1 MIDLSYLT
9 EEEQEMILAVLKR
22 DTELKKLEEQR
33 TRQLY
38 KTEKDRSRLKYL
50 TGEWFYETKYHR
62 HREKIHGS
70 DIIRASMRQRK
81 PVTILELS
89 QRWDERP
96 SFLNSQ
102 KKDVFIPPE
111 LSGII
116 EEPSTQ
122 SQNERVEHQ
131 MPEGQQERQ
140 RPQIKPRL
148 NPFNIVCSQRETS
161 RISNSV
167 NEANQ
172 TPAEEPLPSNES
184 YTPLHSILNTDNT
197 DTHIATQCADK
208 PVPKKRLLLFSCQN
222 SLLDFAS
229 SDTTVKQAMTPSPRG
244 ILKHSSSSCS
254 YIESLR
260 LHIPNNNDSNS
271 SQSSAPVSPISP
283 PLSPCSEHSASSWLD
298 RKQVRFSSII
308 RAKEREQGENSV
320 LDEDCSAL
328 SDQDRE
334 LDRSDIVK
342 NDRHELYAEPQS
354 SQVSNFHC
362 SAAVKGKVN
371 PLCTESQT
379 HTVTEEEGRS
389 ISKVLEWFVRGSQD
403 AKQRKLKELPAQS
416 KKNKEEPEDHGTS
429 DDKSEELASPVIQQ
443 KTKPSPKPRQVFF
456 ALFTRAEKKD
466 KSPEVLVSD
475 KEVIIEDKTGISTS
489 ECKTLC
495 TMRPQADDSIALQD
509 SVPALSKTTEIIQ
522 VTSKTEDDN
531 KTARHVC
538 ADILKREMLDQGE
551 ISPGRLADL
560 KSFWERGNRG
570 PRILSIKTG
579 AGIEENETYLLNE
592 NDHDTLDRRLP
603 DSNISPSKFKP
614 ILKTTEYPIDG
625 ESTTHEFSLVSR
637 YGVDMSAISL
647 NKDVKPSNLDS
658 SKESEGLSSGLH
670 TLMVKSDVRLMSSSL
685 QLRDNSLQN
694 KGQEEPLPESLLRNI
709 SDLKKEIST
718 LKMSPSQQDNKVSIN
733 DLKSFWEKEK
743 SGLRVIVG
751 SPTCTPDVEDP
762 FTTLSPKRSSIGSTS
777 PVLTSCLDKMSL
789 SLNKEV
795 SLIVQKEKME
805 KSQGPTKEP
814 IQDHQGIRG
823 RITNIAQN
831 TSNCKPQL
839 ISDKHLKP
847 SPPSSSL
854 RSLPEKGQHDTKQST
869 NIYQPKDQDQTRTP
883 SPLRQPKIPPKDSY
897 PNKESRKEDS
907 PLRTFVIDIS
917 PPGRSPY
924 NDKVKTHEEMPSY
937 SLNIVTEKMG
947 NINCSEGYHMPLS
960 QDSSKQC
967 VIPKDG
973 STFYSKTGHSQV
985 SASELN
991 YTSPEHLGKT
1001 LDGDI
1006 DIRPIMPK
1014 ERKFS
1019 AESLT
1024 NSRLARSYIPLSL
1037 HHYLSVPEQAV
1048 LDERERLGQVEVQIG
1063 EVFEQGNQGSVS
1075 NQSSPS
1081 RRSQSESEE
1090 ITFDSSGSSTL
1101 EAWSFSRTSS
1111 ACDSEEASPVR
1122 TALEHA
1128 NARPLSISKSL
1139 EDLASP
1145 PSLSAVTTNTKT
1157 SFSDPEQVK
1166 IMSMSVPA
1174 FMQQEMDWR
1183 NGERSFHYDTLRACN
1198 TPSNFS
1204 MCSEV
1209 ASMSSVTGSILS
1221 ICSSEF
1227 GSVEVKGTIQFT
1239 IHYSQKLGE
1248 FHIFIVQC
1256 KDLAVADPKR
1266 KRSDPYVKCY
1276 LLPDKAKYGKRKTC
1290 VRKKTQNPTYN
1301 EILRFKIPMESLK
1314 TQKLNLSVW
1323 HNDTFGRN
1331 SFLGEAE
1338 IDLVE
1343 WDFNNMQM
1351 NEYQLKGRVQ
1361 VPSSP
1366 KHSAGGEEMRAE
1378 MRIALRFLPQTSH
1391 SHKNKANG
1399 EVQIWVKECKNLPIS
1414 RGVSIDPFV
1423 KCAVL
1428 PDNSRKSQ
1436 QKTRV
1441 LKRASNPVFNHT
1453 MVYDGFRP
1461 EDLKEACVELTVW
1474 DHDRF
1479 NHFIG
1484 GVRLGPGTGKS
1495 YGADVDWMDSNS
1507 AEAALWDRMMQ
1518 SQNEWVEDILP
1529 LRMLVMARMSR

>member
-362 SAAVKGKVN
+362 SAAVKG
-371 PLCTESQT
+371 
-379 HTVTEEEGRS
+379 
-389 ISKVLEWFVRGSQD
+389 
-403 AKQRKLKELPAQS
+403 
-416 KKNKEEPEDHGTS
+416 
-429 DDKSEELASPVIQQ
+429 
-443 KTKPSPKPRQVFF
+443 
-456 ALFTRAEKKD
+456 
-466 KSPEVLVSD
+466 
-475 KEVIIEDKTGISTS
+475 
-489 ECKTLC
+489 
-495 TMRPQADDSIALQD
+495 
-509 SVPALSKTTEIIQ
+509 
-522 VTSKTEDDN
+522 
-531 KTARHVC
+531 
-538 ADILKREMLDQGE
+538 
-551 ISPGRLADL
+551 
-560 KSFWERGNRG
+560 
-570 PRILSIKTG
+570 
-579 AGIEENETYLLNE
+579 
-592 NDHDTLDRRLP
+592 
-603 DSNISPSKFKP
+603 
-614 ILKTTEYPIDG
+614 
-625 ESTTHEFSLVSR
+625 
-637 YGVDMSAISL
+637 
-647 NKDVKPSNLDS
+647 
-658 SKESEGLSSGLH
+658 
-670 TLMVKSDVRLMSSSL
+670 
-685 QLRDNSLQN
+685 
-694 KGQEEPLPESLLRNI
+694 
-709 SDLKKEIST
+709 
-718 LKMSPSQQDNKVSIN
+718 
-733 DLKSFWEKEK
+733 
-743 SGLRVIVG
+743 
-751 SPTCTPDVEDP
+751 
-762 FTTLSPKRSSIGSTS
+762 
-777 PVLTSCLDKMSL
+777 
-789 SLNKEV
+789 
-795 SLIVQKEKME
+795 
-805 KSQGPTKEP
+805 
-814 IQDHQGIRG
+814 
-823 RITNIAQN
+823 
-831 TSNCKPQL
+831 
-839 ISDKHLKP
+839 
-847 SPPSSSL
+847 
-854 RSLPEKGQHDTKQST
+854 
-869 NIYQPKDQDQTRTP
+869 
-883 SPLRQPKIPPKDSY
+883 
-897 PNKESRKEDS
+897 
-907 PLRTFVIDIS
+907 
-917 PPGRSPY
+917 
-924 NDKVKTHEEMPSY
+924 
-937 SLNIVTEKMG
+937 
-947 NINCSEGYHMPLS
+947 
-960 QDSSKQC
+960 
-967 VIPKDG
+967 
-973 STFYSKTGHSQV
+973 
-985 SASELN
+985 
-991 YTSPEHLGKT
+991 
-1001 LDGDI
+1001 
-1006 DIRPIMPK
+1006 
-1014 ERKFS
+1014 
-1019 AESLT
+1019 
-1024 NSRLARSYIPLSL
+1024 
-1037 HHYLSVPEQAV
+1037 
-1048 LDERERLGQVEVQIG
+1048 
-1063 EVFEQGNQGSVS
+1063 
-1075 NQSSPS
+1075 
-1081 RRSQSESEE
+1081 
-1090 ITFDSSGSSTL
+1090 
-1101 EAWSFSRTSS
+1101 
-1111 ACDSEEASPVR
+1111 DSEEASPVR